1 MEQPPVKITPD
12 SLRASENCRTT
23 DKTSGF
29 QGEEKMRIK
38 KSVLFV
44 AAALTFGTSSIF
56 AGVHELDG
64 RTLTMDEL
72 WTISAPG
79 EDVKISQEGWKRIKN
94 SYKAPIA
101 AATDGRDIYGLTVN
115 YGALK
120 DQRVAGASVEDE
132 PNRSA
137 SIKFNERQ
145 MRIQAAGIEP
155 FMPDRL
161 SKMAMIIRV
170 NQMAS
175 GYTGMSTD
183 AANAYIE
190 YINNDVCPLIPSRGS
205 EGANDLSMV
214 THIGL
219 SLMGEWDVNY
229 KGKRVSSA
237 KVRKEL
243 GLKPYHPFGLDGIG
257 ILSNSNAAEAQA
269 IAAVK
274 KVEHVLKISPTIIA
288 SSLEALNGNVSPF
301 LWSTVETKG
310 WPQGHEAGEAILN
323 ALKGSYLW
331 NKDDQRYLQDPL
343 SFRSSGYILATA
355 LEELRQSKKLLDE
368 AINHTTNNP
377 IINTSG
383 RNDLWYSNTEAVKML
398 EAGNDKTF
406 VNSCSNF
413 DNTQLAVQL
422 ESLSRA
428 LAQVIHTSAWRT
440 TQLDDGGRTKLPT
453 YLVAPENK
461 GGDGFANIAQSM
473 SGLYAEAMALTNSA
487 TLYGVPTSI
496 GIEETFSNINIV
508 ADRLSRMADIAYE
521 IYSYEVLHTTQAMDL
536 RKANGKTMGKGTNKL
551 LVQYRKVVP
560 YVSKDRI
567 YTPDI
572 NNGISFLRELDPAS
586 LSVQ

>member
-1 MEQPPVKITPD
+1 MSK
-12 SLRASENCRTT
+12 L
-23 DKTSGF
+23 KTSA
-29 QGEEKMRIK
+29 
-38 KSVLFV
+38 LLV
-44 AAALTFGTSSIF
+44 AAAITFGTSS
-56 AGVHELDG
+56 AGAAVHVLDG
-64 RTLTMDEL
+64 RTLTIDDL
-72 WTISAPG
+72 WVMSLPG
-79 EDVKISQEGWKRIKN
+79 EDVKISAEGLERLKD
-94 SYKAPIA
+94 SYKAPIV

-120 DQRVAGASVEDE
+120 DQRVAGSSVEDE

-145 MRIQAAGIEP
+145 MRIQAAGMEP
-155 FMPDRL
+155 FMADRL

-175 GYTGMSTD
+175 GFTGMSED
-183 AANAYIE
+183 AARAYIE
-190 YINNDVCPLIPSRGS
+190 YINNDVCPLIPARGS
-205 EGANDLSMV
+205 EGANDLSMA

-219 SLMGEWDVNY
+219 SLMGEWDVTY
-229 KGKRVSSA
+229 KGKRMDSA

-257 ILSNSNAAEAQA
+257 ILSNSNPAEAQA
-269 IAAVK
+269 VAAVK
-274 KVEHVLKISPTIIA
+274 KVEHVLSISPTIIA

-301 LWSTVETKG
+301 LWPTVEAKG
-310 WPQGHEAGEAILN
+310 WPQGHEASESILA

-331 NKDDQRYLQDPL
+331 NKDDQRNLQDPL
-343 SFRSSGYILATA
+343 SFRSSGYILAA
-355 LEELRQSKKLLDE
+355 AMEELRQSKELLNQ

-377 IINTSG
+377 IVNTNS
-383 RNDLWYSNTEAVKML
+383 RNDLWYSKTEAVKML
-398 EAGNDKTF
+398 EAGNDRSF

-440 TQLDDGGRTKLPT
+440 TQLDDGSRTKLPT
-453 YLVAPENK
+453 YLIAPENK

-473 SGLYAEAMALTNSA
+473 SGLYAEAMALTNSV
-487 TLYGVPTSI
+487 TIYGVPTSI
-496 GIEETFSNINIV
+496 GIEETFSNVNVV
-508 ADRLSRMADIAYE
+508 ADRLSKMADIAYE

-536 RKANGKTMGKGTNKL
+536 RKAQGKKMGEGTTKL
-551 LVQYRKVVP
+551 LNQYRKVVP
-560 YVSKDRI
+560 YVSLDRT

-572 NNGISFLRELDPAS
+572 NNGVKFLHELNPSSIA
-586 LSVQ
+586 VK

>member
-1 MEQPPVKITPD
+1 MSK
-12 SLRASENCRTT
+12 L
-23 DKTSGF
+23 KTSA
-29 QGEEKMRIK
+29 
-38 KSVLFV
+38 LLV
-44 AAALTFGTSSIF
+44 AAAITFGTSS
-56 AGVHELDG
+56 ASAAVHVLDG
-64 RTLTMDEL
+64 RTLTIDDL
-72 WTISAPG
+72 WVMSLPG
-79 EDVKISQEGWKRIKN
+79 EDVKLSAEGLERLKD
-94 SYKAPIA
+94 SYKAPIV

-120 DQRVAGASVEDE
+120 DQRVAGSSVEDE

-145 MRIQAAGIEP
+145 MRIQAAGMEP
-155 FMPDRL
+155 FMADRL

-175 GYTGMSTD
+175 GFTGMSED
-183 AANAYIE
+183 AARAYIE
-190 YINNDVCPLIPSRGS
+190 YINNDVCPLIPARGS
-205 EGANDLSMV
+205 EGANDLSMA

-219 SLMGEWDVNY
+219 SLMGEWDVTY
-229 KGKRVSSA
+229 KGKRMDSA

-257 ILSNSNAAEAQA
+257 ILSNSNPAEAQA
-269 IAAVK
+269 VAAVK
-274 KVEHVLKISPTIIA
+274 KVEHVLSISPTIIA

-301 LWSTVETKG
+301 LWPTVETKG
-310 WPQGHEAGEAILN
+310 WPQGHEASESILA

-331 NKDDQRYLQDPL
+331 NKDDQRNLQDPL
-343 SFRSSGYILATA
+343 SFRSSGYILAA
-355 LEELRQSKKLLDE
+355 AMEELRQSKELLNQ

-377 IINTSG
+377 IVNTNS
-383 RNDLWYSNTEAVKML
+383 RNDLWYSKTEAVKML
-398 EAGNDKTF
+398 EAGNDRSF

-440 TQLDDGGRTKLPT
+440 TQLDDGSRTKLPM
-453 YLVAPENK
+453 YLIAPENK

-473 SGLYAEAMALTNSA
+473 SGLYAEAMALTNSV
-487 TLYGVPTSI
+487 TIYGVPTSI
-496 GIEETFSNINIV
+496 GIEETFSNVNVV
-508 ADRLSRMADIAYE
+508 ADRLSKMADIAYE

-536 RKANGKTMGKGTNKL
+536 RKAQGKKMGEGTTKL
-551 LVQYRKVVP
+551 LNQYRKVVP
-560 YVSKDRI
+560 YVSLDRT

-572 NNGISFLRELDPAS
+572 NNGVKFLHELNPSSIA
-586 LSVQ
+586 VK